1 MFLATL
7 SLVIAHSM
15 PSIAYTVA
23 THRGA
28 PLVHSYTLSTLRTA
42 ALVIAFLA
50 SGVMRRGPK
59 LHYEPLRLGTG
70 FGVNAAPDEVL
81 GGDMIKG
88 KIKPGDSEVLL
99 RRSDASVD
107 QETRANVLD
116 YHGCS
121 MLSFVFLAYVSEIKM
136 LDVMQVLMADGEV
149 GAAVD
154 RRSTA
159 STIRSA
165 SHGGLGPPLW
175 GGAEHDLVGGR

>member
-59 LHYEPLRLGTG
+59 LHYEPLKLGTG

-99 RRSDASVD
+99 RSLNVPKDVEKRD
-107 QETRANVLD
+107 NVLD
-116 YHGCS
+116 YRGCS
-121 MLSFVFLAYVSEIKM
+121 MLSLISIAYVSKNR
-136 LDVMQVLMADGEV
+136 
-149 GAAVD
+149 VD
-154 RRSTA
+154 LRKGDSDDRWHG
-159 STIRSA
+159 
-165 SHGGLGPPLW
+165 SHIARP
-175 GGAEHDLVGGR
+175 